1 MEERSTKYTRAGK
14 RPLHTYEEVV
24 VDIKH
29 RGAENHERVLG
40 DLLGSICVGECG
52 KGMGKR

>member
-1 MEERSTKYTRAGK
+1 MGEKSTEFTRAGK
-14 RPLHTYEEVV
+14 LTLHTPEEVV

-29 RGAENHERVLG
+29 RGVEDRERVLG